1 MINKKIFFKGYKS
14 ILAHDSPAIALGCC
28 FIAIGALLKNLGFNI
43 QESIFSTMLT
53 YALPGSLVMAESLLV
68 GASLLNIFL
77 AVWFVNA
84 RLYPMAVSLFPL
96 MMHKNQPKWKYYFSC
111 HFIAV
116 SAWLIMKNN
125 YKSIPK
131 EQRIDYWIGIGSATW
146 SVAVLGTFIG
156 FHFSDLG
163 NVFSQIIN
171 GAFNSSAL
179 FGGFIGV
186 LIVGFTRA
194 AFSNE
199 AGVGSASIAHSAAK
213 TKEPVS
219 EGMVA
224 LLEPF
229 IDTVV
234 ICTMTAIVI
243 IITGNH
249 TVGGLSGSELTTQAF
264 GSIYKGFEYIL
275 AIAILLFAFSTMIS
289 WSYYGL
295 KSWTFL
301 FGKSKFS
308 DISYKSIF
316 L

>member
-116 SAWLIMKNN
+116 SAWLIMKSN

-156 FHFSDLG
+156 FYFSEFL
-163 NVFSQIIN
+163 N
-171 GAFNSSAL
+171 
-179 FGGFIGV
+179 
-186 LIVGFTRA
+186 
-194 AFSNE
+194 
-199 AGVGSASIAHSAAK
+199 
-213 TKEPVS
+213 KEIMM
-219 EGMVA
+219 G
-224 LLEPF
+224 
-229 IDTVV
+229 
-234 ICTMTAIVI
+234 
-243 IITGNH
+243 
-249 TVGGLSGSELTTQAF
+249 
-264 GSIYKGFEYIL
+264 L
-275 AIAILLFAFSTMIS
+275 AILNPIYFLCMMVGASKTIQITLSVLLGAILGPIFYFFSPE
-289 WSYYGL
+289 WSILLGGVAGGTAAYLIGEINV
-295 KSWTFL
+295 
-301 FGKSKFS
+301 G
-308 DISYKSIF
+308 
-316 L
+316 